1 MKPLMAKLMRGRSE
15 SGWHSTTHAQL
26 AELRARVSSLEAA
39 IYESRSLNER
49 LSDVIDIVVE
59 LLVPAVDRDE
69 ARLRELLT
77 GVGAAAPVQPNED

>member
-1 MKPLMAKLMRGRSE
+1 MKPLMARLIRGRSE
-15 SGWHSTTHAQL
+15 SGGHSTTQAQL

-39 IYESRSLNER
+39 VYESRSLNER

-69 ARLRELLT
+69 AKLRELLT
-77 GVGAAAPVQPNED
+77 GVGAAAPVPPKD

>member
-1 MKPLMAKLMRGRSE
+1 MKPLMARLTRGRSE
-15 SGWHSTTHAQL
+15 SGGHSPTQAQL

-49 LSDVIDIVVE
+49 LSDVIDVVVE

-77 GVGAAAPVQPNED
+77 SVGAAAPVQPKD